1 MIPARGLLLV
11 APIETDERM
20 PGGRILLVADTRER
34 MTANQCEVIAVGAPA
49 ECDPTRSRAERKCER
64 LHDVTHDMD
73 GKQGGCFDINGLMPG
88 RCMRFHPCPVRV
100 GDWIVVR
107 PRAYVASDIEKR
119 WFVKQD
125 DVLAILNEE

>member
-34 MTANQCEVIAVGAPA
+34 MTANQCEVVAVGAPT
-49 ECDPTRSRAERKCER
+49 ECEPARSRAERKCER
-64 LHDVTHDMD
+64 KHEWVYDSRARV
-73 GKQGGCFDINGLMPG
+73 
-88 RCMRFHPCPVRV
+88 HPCPVRV

-107 PRAYVASDIEKR
+107 PRAYVASGVEKR

-125 DVLAILNEE
+125 DVLAILNED